1 MYEKILGEIAGRYS
15 LGYVSTNE
23 KMDGTWREVKI
34 RLADRPELRNA
45 KVRTR
50 AGYYAPFKPS
60 DQK

>member
-1 MYEKILGEIAGRYS
+1 
-15 LGYVSTNE
+15 
-23 KMDGTWREVKI
+23 MDGTWREVKI